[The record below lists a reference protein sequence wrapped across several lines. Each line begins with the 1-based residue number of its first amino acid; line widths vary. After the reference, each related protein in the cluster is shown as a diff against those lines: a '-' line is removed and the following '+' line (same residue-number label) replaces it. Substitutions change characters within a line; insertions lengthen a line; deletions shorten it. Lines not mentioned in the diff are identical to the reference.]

1 MTLPRRAARYLSG
14 MDSAR
19 LGIGVAAVGRPA
31 YINLGRSGVLP
42 ARRDVAAMRAAAF
55 EVLDAAYAGGVRW
68 VDAARSYGRGE
79 EFVAQWL
86 DERGHDD
93 VTVSSKW
100 GYRYVG
106 GWRTDADVH
115 EVKEHSL
122 EQFRTQLS
130 ETRALL
136 GPRLALYQVHS
147 LTAGSPLLGDEP
159 LLAALA
165 RLAESGVRVGFST
178 SGPRQAETVRRGME
192 AEACGVRVFSAVQS
206 TWNLLET
213 SVAGALAEAHDSG
226 AHVLVKEVLANGRL
240 AAAPPPAVT
249 AAARRHGTG
258 PDAVALAAALAQPW
272 ADTVLLGAASAGQV
286 ASNLRAEKVR
296 LGAAELAGLQALAV
310 APERYWAER
319 SELPWI

>member
-1 MTLPRRAARYLSG
+1 
-14 MDSAR
+14 MDLAR

-31 YINLGRSGVLP
+31 YINLGRSAVLP
-42 ARRDVAAMRAAAF
+42 AGRDVPAMRATAF
-55 EVLDAAYAGGVRW
+55 GVLDAAYAGGVRW

-79 EFVAQWL
+79 EFVARWL

-106 GWRTDADVH
+106 GWRTDAEVH
-115 EVKEHSL
+115 EVKEHTL
-122 EQFRTQLS
+122 EQFRTQLA

-136 GPRLALYQVHS
+136 GGRLALYQVHS
-147 LTAGSPLLGDEP
+147 LTADSPLLGDKP

-165 RLAESGVRVGFST
+165 ELAESGVRVGFST
-178 SGPRQAETVRRGME
+178 SGPRQADTIRLGLQ
-192 AEACGVRVFSAVQS
+192 AEVAGAPVFTAVQS

-213 SVAGALAEAHDSG
+213 SAGAALAEAHDWG

-240 AAAPPPAVT
+240 AAAPPPAV
-249 AAARRHGTG
+249 AGAARLHATG

-286 ASNLRAEKVR
+286 VSNLQAARMR
-296 LGAAELAGLQALAV
+296 LAPGELDGLEALAMP
-310 APERYWAER
+310 PERYWAER

>member
-1 MTLPRRAARYLSG
+1 
-14 MDSAR
+14 MDGGR

-31 YINLGRSGVLP
+31 YINVGRSAVLP
-42 ARRDVAAMRAAAF
+42 ANRDVAAMRAAAF
-55 EVLDAAYAGGVRW
+55 EVLDAAYHGGVRW

-106 GWRTDADVH
+106 GWRTDAPVH
-115 EVKEHSL
+115 EIKEHTL
-122 EQFRTQLS
+122 AQFRTQLA

-136 GPRLALYQVHS
+136 GDRLALYQVHS

-159 LLAALA
+159 LLEALA
-165 RLAESGVRVGFST
+165 QLADSGVRVGFST
-178 SGPRQAETVRRGME
+178 SGPDQAGTVRRALA
-192 AEACGVRVFSAVQS
+192 AEASGRRVFSAVQS

-213 SVAGALAEAHDSG
+213 SVGGALAEAHQAG

-240 AAAPPPAVT
+240 ATAPPPPVAGC
-249 AAARRHGTG
+249 ARRHGTR

-272 ADTVLLGAASAGQV
+272 AGTVLLGAASAGQV
-286 ASNLRAEKVR
+286 GSNLEAAKVR
-296 LGAAELAGLQALAV
+296 LGAGELAGLEALALP
-310 APERYWAER
+310 PERYWADR
-319 SELPWI
+319 SELPWT

>member
-1 MTLPRRAARYLSG
+1 MGT
-14 MDSAR
+14 AR

-31 YINLGRSGVLP
+31 YINLGRTAVLP
-42 ARRDVAAMRAAAF
+42 ADRDVPAMRATAF
-55 EVLDAAYAGGVRW
+55 EVLDAAYEGGIRW

-106 GWRTDADVH
+106 GWRLDAEVQ
-115 EVKEHSL
+115 EVKEHTL
-122 EQFRTQLS
+122 ENFRTQLA
-130 ETRALL
+130 ETQALL
-136 GPRLALYQVHS
+136 GRRLALYQVHS
-147 LTAGSPLLGDEP
+147 LTADSPLLGDKP

-165 RLAESGVRVGFST
+165 ELASSGVRVGFST
-178 SGPRQAETVRRGME
+178 SGWRQGDTVRQGLE
-192 AEACGVRVFSAVQS
+192 AEVGGMRVFSAVQS

-213 SVAGALAEAHDSG
+213 SAASALAEAHGSG
-226 AHVLVKEVLANGRL
+226 AHVLVKETLANGRL
-240 AAAPPPAVT
+240 AATPPPAV
-249 AAARRHGTG
+249 AGSARRHRTG

-286 ASNLRAEKVR
+286 ASNLQAAQVR
-296 LGAAELAGLQALAV
+296 LDAGELEGLEALAEP
-310 APERYWAER
+310 PERYWAER